1 MITLRQ
7 LRYLDAIATHGHF
20 GRAASAAAVTQPALS
35 MQIKELETTL
45 GLALVER
52 WPRGARLTADGAAI
66 VARARGILGDV
77 RALEEFAKARG
88 PALSGVLR
96 LGVIPSLAPY
106 ILPRL
111 LQRLRLDYPDL
122 DLTINETLTERL
134 VAKLQDGSLDLL
146 LLALPVEGEGIQTRT
161 LFEDPFVLA
170 APPGLEEDPMRLLA
184 NEPVLLLEDGH
195 CLRDQALSF
204 CADRQKGGVDAFSAS
219 SLATVVQMVAA
230 GLGVTLLPTIAAP
243 VEAAGADVRL
253 IRFPAPAP
261 ARQIGLAWRAGSARG
276 EDFAAFGDLVA
287 NVMDVEARQVAN
299 KGEEI

>member
-45 GLALVER
+45 ALALVER
-52 WPRGARLTADGAAI
+52 LPRGARLTADGVAV
-66 VARARGILGDV
+66 VARARGILGEV

-88 PALSGVLR
+88 PTLSGVLR

-111 LQRLRLDYPDL
+111 LTRLRQGYPAL
-122 DLTINETLTERL
+122 ELTINETLTDRL
-134 VAKLQDGSLDLL
+134 VAKLREGTLDLL
-146 LLALPVEGEGIQTRT
+146 LLALPIEGDGILTRP
-161 LFEDPFVLA
+161 LFDDPFVLA
-170 APPGLEEDPMRLLA
+170 APPGLGDDPMRLLA

-204 CADRQKGGVDAFSAS
+204 CADRQKGGVDAFGAS
-219 SLATVVQMVAA
+219 SLTTVVQMVAA
-230 GLGVTLLPTIAAP
+230 GLGVTLLPTIAVP
-243 VEAAGADVRL
+243 VEAAGANVRL

-276 EDFAAFGDLVA
+276 QDYAAFGDLVA
-287 NVMDVEARQVAN
+287 SMR
-299 KGEEI
+299 EES